1 MTTKVAGFLPVLTAV
16 ALQTGLPAA
25 EPPPSVAGA
34 YVAYGFEPAEGW
46 HLLTSRAPGITRWEG
61 KTWSLDFSRGAAS
74 IGLSPPDRCLLGR
87 PQRLCLRARGSAKGH
102 PVHVFLHTHF
112 MTFHKVVGEFTGPGE
127 QELVVEAPP
136 GPGWQWF
143 GGENDGKL
151 HGPVR
156 LGEIRLESGGKT
168 DRCTLELLSVTV
180 EATCPADR
188 RCVLVAESKT
198 NGGQIHFAAGLRAL
212 SEVPLAGKL
221 RWQLRSWDGKD
232 LGQGWQA
239 VTIPAGAEPL
249 SVAIPPLAVP
259 KDLRFVEAE
268 FQLDAPGQKT
278 PAAEAYW
285 LAPLEAKMDNTL
297 RPESPMGMGL
307 YLCRLDGG
315 DMERSARMGRDAG
328 VKWSREDFS
337 WSRIEPEKGRFHWDY
352 YDRLLACA
360 KRNGITVYAIV
371 GYWSPWTKPYSEE
384 GIDDYV
390 RFLKELVKRY
400 RGDIK
405 QWEIWNEPNIFFWQG
420 PKELYATLLT
430 KSHAAVKEID
440 PFAQVLGLSTAGID
454 FRFIDDM
461 LARKAPFDILTIH
474 PYRRVLDDQGFI
486 NDLKR
491 VSDVVKLP
499 DGRRR
504 PVWLTEMGWAT
515 HVPHNAL
522 GQDFQPNTQ
531 RAQAELIAR
540 SYLCSVVSGVEPRTF
555 WYDFRNDGDDPLYF
569 EHNMG
574 IVTRD
579 FRPKPAYVA
588 YATLARMLLNRKLAG
603 PVAAPEGTLVYRFV
617 PEKPENGG
625 GSVVAGWNPKQDVE
639 IRLPVR
645 AARVVRVNAVGESLP
660 LETETATSPS
670 EPLVR
675 VGLKQGVPV
684 YIVEG
689 DVRILQRLP

>member
-1 MTTKVAGFLPVLTAV
+1 M
-16 ALQTGLPAA
+16 
-25 EPPPSVAGA
+25 
-34 YVAYGFEPAEGW
+34 
-46 HLLTSRAPGITRWEG
+46 
-61 KTWSLDFSRGAAS
+61 
-74 IGLSPPDRCLLGR
+74 
-87 PQRLCLRARGSAKGH
+87 
-102 PVHVFLHTHF
+102 
-112 MTFHKVVGEFTGPGE
+112 
-127 QELVVEAPP
+127 
-136 GPGWQWF
+136 
-143 GGENDGKL
+143 
-151 HGPVR
+151 
-156 LGEIRLESGGKT
+156 
-168 DRCTLELLSVTV
+168 

-188 RCVLVAESKT
+188 RCVLVAGSKT
-198 NGGQIHFAAGLRAL
+198 DSGQIQFIAGLRAL
-212 SEVPLAGKL
+212 SEVPVEGKL

-232 LGQGWQA
+232 LGQGERA

-249 SVAIPPLAVP
+249 SVATAPMAVP

-278 PAAEAYW
+278 PAAQAYW
-285 LAPLEAKMDNTL
+285 LAPLETTGDNAL

-371 GYWSPWTKPYSEE
+371 GYWSPWTRPY
-384 GIDDYV
+384 
-390 RFLKELVKRY
+390 
-400 RGDIK
+400 
-405 QWEIWNEPNIFFWQG
+405 
-420 PKELYATLLT
+420 
-430 KSHAAVKEID
+430 
-440 PFAQVLGLSTAGID
+440 TAGGHRRLRAVPQGAGQALPRRHPAVGD
-454 FRFIDDM
+454 LERAQHLLLAGAEGALRDAPLQELRGGQGDRPLGTGPRALDGGDRFP
-461 LARKAPFDILTIH
+461 LHRRNARRKAPFDILTIH

-486 NDLKR
+486 SDLKR

-603 PVAAPEGTLVYRFV
+603 PVAAPEGTLVILHLPSPSGEGQGKGHSV
-617 PEKPENGG
+617 PEGTTAS
-625 GSVVAGWNPKQDVE
+625 GSVVAAWSPKQDVE

-645 AARVVRVNAVGESLP
+645 AVRVTRVNAVGEALS
-660 LETETATSPS
+660 LETQPGPVRPS
-670 EPLVR
+670 AL
-675 VGLKQGVPV
+675 
-684 YIVEG
+684 
-689 DVRILQRLP
+689 

>member
-1 MTTKVAGFLPVLTAV
+1 
-16 ALQTGLPAA
+16 
-25 EPPPSVAGA
+25 
-34 YVAYGFEPAEGW
+34 
-46 HLLTSRAPGITRWEG
+46 
-61 KTWSLDFSRGAAS
+61 
-74 IGLSPPDRCLLGR
+74 
-87 PQRLCLRARGSAKGH
+87 
-102 PVHVFLHTHF
+102 
-112 MTFHKVVGEFTGPGE
+112 MTFHKVVGELAGPGE

-136 GPGWQWF
+136 GPGWQWS

-156 LGEIRLESGGKT
+156 LGEIRLESGGNA
-168 DRCTLELLSVTV
+168 DRCTLELLSITV

-198 NGGQIHFAAGLRAL
+198 EAGQIHFAAGLRAL
-212 SEVPLAGKL
+212 SKVPLEGKL
-221 RWQLRSWDGKD
+221 RWHLQNWDGKD
-232 LGQGWQA
+232 LGQGERA

-249 SVAIPPLAVP
+249 SVAIPPLAVL

-268 FQLDAPGQKT
+268 CQFDAASQKT
-278 PAAEAYW
+278 PPAQAYW
-285 LAPLEAKMDNTL
+285 LAPLAGKMDDAL

-307 YLCRLDGG
+307 YLCRLDGK
-315 DMERSARMGRDAG
+315 DMDRSAQMGRDAG
-328 VKWSREDFS
+328 VKWSREDFG
-337 WSRIEPEKGRFHWDY
+337 WSRIEPQRGQFHWDY

-371 GYWSPWTKPYSEE
+371 GYWSPWTKPYTEE

-420 PKELYATLLT
+420 PKPLYATLLT
-430 KSHAAVKEID
+430 KSYAAVHQID
-440 PFAQVLGLSTAGID
+440 PSAQVLGLSTAGID

-461 LARKAPFDILTIH
+461 LARKAPFDVLTIH
-474 PYRRVLDDQGFI
+474 PYRRTLDDQAFI
-486 NDLKR
+486 SDLKR
-491 VSDVVKLP
+491 VSDVVRLP
-499 DGRRR
+499 SSDDLQSRPTGRRR

-540 SYLCSVVSGVEPRTF
+540 SYLCSIVSGVEPRTF

-579 FRPKPAYVA
+579 FHPKPAYVA

-603 PVAAPEGTLVYRFV
+603 PVAAPEGTLCYRFS
-617 PEKPENGG
+617 PLPSGEGQGEGAA
-625 GSVVAGWNPKQDVE
+625 GSLIAAWNPKQDVE
-639 IRLPVR
+639 FVLPVR
-645 AARVVRVNAVGESLP
+645 EGAVVRVNAVGEVVP
-660 LETETATSPS
+660 LRTQAGAGPS
-670 EPLVR
+670 ERLVR
-675 VGLKQGVPV
+675 VALEKGVPL
-684 YIVEG
+684 YIIEPTPVH
-689 DVRILQRLP
+689 R